1 MSASYPDVSISIKIF
16 LQWKAGPLRF
26 VTSHSLFAPASMWNQ
41 AKNEAPEEETGLM

>member
-1 MSASYPDVSISIKIF
+1 MSASYPDVSISTKIC

-26 VTSHSLFAPASMWNQ
+26 VTPASMWNQ